1 MPPITLT
8 LGHSPDPDDTFMWWP
23 LGDTGD
29 ITGSPRD
36 PSIDTGP
43 YRFTS
48 IPADIHEL
56 NIRAVE
62 HADLDITALS
72 MYALSRITDRY
83 LLCSCGSSMGDGYGP
98 KLVAQRPAPAPAP
111 ADAAPTAESLRQLLP
126 PAAVIAVPGERTS
139 AFLALRLLLGRDF
152 RYEVLRFDL
161 IAQTVADGRYDAG
174 IVIHESQLTYQSY
187 GLHLL
192 ADLGA
197 WWKHDTGLPL
207 PLGAN
212 AIRADLDQRHGPG
225 TLPRIVSLLHRSVE
239 HALANRAAGLAVA
252 KASAL
257 IDHAH
262 ATTDDEQTDRFISM
276 YVTDLTLDLGPL
288 GRRAV
293 EAFFARGQAAGLL
306 SLPAPLRIV

>member
-8 LGHSPDPDDTFMWWP
+8 IGHSPDPDDTFMWWP

-29 ITGSPRD
+29 CTRTPRE
-36 PSIDTGP
+36 PAIDTGP

-56 NIRAVE
+56 NIRAVD

-72 MYALSRITDRY
+72 MYALSRVTDRY

-98 KLVAQRPAPAPAP
+98 KLVARQPMASGAETSAPAL
-111 ADAAPTAESLRQLLP
+111 LRALP
-126 PAAVIAVPGERTS
+126 PSAVVAVPGERTS

-152 RYEVLRFDL
+152 QFEVLRFDL
-161 IAQTVADGRYDAG
+161 IAQAVADGRFDAG
-174 IVIHESQLTYQSY
+174 IVIHESQLTYESY

-197 WWKHDTGLPL
+197 WWTRDTGLPL

-212 AIRADLDQRHGPG
+212 AIRADLDQRHGTG
-225 TLPRIVSLLHRSVE
+225 TLARIAALLRHSVE
-239 HALANRAAGLAVA
+239 HALANRAVGLSVA

-257 IDHAH
+257 LDHAH
-262 ATTDDEQTDRFISM
+262 ATTNDEQTDRFVSM
-276 YVTDLTLDLGPL
+276 YVTDLTLDLGPR

-293 EAFFARGQAAGLL
+293 EAFFARGQDAGLL
-306 SLPAPLRIV
+306 TLPAPLRIV

>member
-8 LGHSPDPDDTFMWWP
+8 LAHSPDPDDTFMWWP

-29 ITGSPRD
+29 VTGSPRA

-56 NIRAVE
+56 NVRAVE
-62 HADLDITALS
+62 RADLDITALS
-72 MYALSRITDRY
+72 MYALSRVTDLY
-83 LLCSCGSSMGDGYGP
+83 CLCSCGSSMGDGYGP
-98 KLVAQRPAPAPAP
+98 KLVARRPLQSG
-111 ADAAPTAESLRQLLP
+111 AAPLADRVSERLP
-126 PAAVIAVPGERTS
+126 PAALIAVPGERTS

-152 RYEVLRFDL
+152 KFEVLRFDL
-161 IAQTVADGRYDAG
+161 IAQAVADGRFDAG
-174 IVIHESQLTYQSY
+174 IVIHESQLTYEAY

-197 WWKHDTGLPL
+197 WWKSDTGLPL

-225 TLPRIVSLLHRSVE
+225 TLVRIASLLRQSVE

-257 IDHAH
+257 LDHAH
-262 ATTDDEQTDRFISM
+262 ATTDDEQTDRFVSM
-276 YVTDLTLDLGPL
+276 YVTDLTLDLGPV

-306 SLPAPLRIV
+306 ALPAPLRIV

>member
-8 LGHSPDPDDTFMWWP
+8 LAHSPDPDDTFMWWP

-29 ITGSPRD
+29 VTGSPRE

-48 IPADIHEL
+48 VPADIHEL
-56 NIRAVE
+56 NVRAVE

-72 MYALSRITDRY
+72 MYALSRVTDRY

-98 KLVAQRPAPAPAP
+98 KLVARQPLSGGAAPA
-111 ADAAPTAESLRQLLP
+111 ADLLRQALP
-126 PAAVIAVPGERTS
+126 PTAVIAVPGERTS

-152 RYEVLRFDL
+152 GFEVLRFDL
-161 IAQTVADGRYDAG
+161 IAQALADGRFDAG

-197 WWKHDTGLPL
+197 WWKSDTGLPL

-212 AIRADLDQRHGPG
+212 AIRADLNDRCGPG
-225 TLPRIVSLLHRSVE
+225 SVRRIAALLRRSVD

-257 IDHAH
+257 LDHAH
-262 ATTDDEQTDRFISM
+262 ATTDDEQTDRFVSM
-276 YVTDLTLDLGPL
+276 YVTDLTLDLGPV

-293 EAFFARGQAAGLL
+293 ELFFARGQAQGLL
-306 SLPAPLRIV
+306 TLPAPLRII